1 MTPQPSTNEGVRYRP
16 AAGDADEAA
25 FARILERS
33 FAIPHEASRVL
44 WRRLGADVRV
54 LDDGGDVVACLGWYA
69 AGQWFGGRSIP
80 CAGVA
85 AVGVEPHRRGAGLAT
100 RIVAEALR
108 EIADGGT
115 PLAALY
121 PSNLALYRG
130 ADFEIAGGRYEL
142 RTACAALPRAKDLES
157 VVPLPSGV
165 LDPRVRALHAR
176 VAAARNGWLGR
187 NEALWDRV
195 RDFRGDLREGFG
207 VERGTELAA
216 YVFLARRKRREWG
229 FDLVCGDLVA
239 EDGHAGRALLS
250 FLAGHGTIAVDVVA
264 YLPPWDPLLAL
275 LTAVPDHHA
284 HHHPWMLRVLDVRAA
299 FEARGFAPNVR
310 GEIHV
315 EVEDALLPRNAGRL
329 VLTVEGGRAR
339 VVPGGSGSVRVR
351 ARALGPWYAGHSTAE
366 SLAFAGL
373 LSGSAADLAAMTA
386 LTAGSPP
393 AMADFF

>member
-69 AGQWFGGRSIP
+69 AAQWFGGRSIP
-80 CAGVA
+80 CAGIA

-100 RIVAEALR
+100 RVVAEALR

-142 RTACAALPRAKDLES
+142 RTGCAALPRAKDLEP

-207 VERGTELAA
+207 VERGTESPRTSSSRAGSAA
-216 YVFLARRKRREWG
+216 SGASTSCAATSSRRTAMRAARCSPSSPVTARSPSTSSRTCRRG
-229 FDLVCGDLVA
+229 IRC
-239 EDGHAGRALLS
+239 
-250 FLAGHGTIAVDVVA
+250 
-264 YLPPWDPLLAL
+264 LAL
-275 LTAVPDHHA
+275 LTAVPDRHA

-299 FEARGFAPNVR
+299 FEAGGFAPNVR
-310 GEIHV
+310 GEIHL
-315 EVEDALLPRNAGRL
+315 EVEDALLPRNAGRF

-339 VVPGGSGSVRVR
+339 VVSGGSGSVRVR
-351 ARALGPWYAGHSTAE
+351 RARWGRGTRGIPRRSRWRSRASSRVPRRT
-366 SLAFAGL
+366 
-373 LSGSAADLAAMTA
+373 
-386 LTAGSPP
+386 SPR
-393 AMADFF
+393 